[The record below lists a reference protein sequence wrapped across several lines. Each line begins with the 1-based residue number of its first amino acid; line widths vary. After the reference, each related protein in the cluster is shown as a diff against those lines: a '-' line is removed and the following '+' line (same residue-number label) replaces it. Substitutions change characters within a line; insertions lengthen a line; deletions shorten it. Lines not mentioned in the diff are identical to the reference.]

1 MVGVKESGR
10 GAPARTRSTRGLGA
24 ELRPLRTELPR
35 GGARSSAGGAEL
47 PRGSTCSPCGAELPV
62 RSTSVGWVRRTMHA
76 HSVRGTLVFGG
87 CFGAPQQLL
96 RGTCKLIL
104 SIRGEGMNQLKPHEQ
119 HDVPRDRHK
128 SVRSPRDCRFVGGNL
143 NAKGFPAQAEKSART
158 SL

>member
-1 MVGVKESGR
+1 MPSRRAAARDAWCLAKCVEFAALKHVKICRLLAKEDESVVR
-10 GAPARTRSTRGLGA
+10 VSERLHGLQ
-24 ELRPLRTELPR
+24 PT
-35 GGARSSAGGAEL
+35 
-47 PRGSTCSPCGAELPV
+47 
-62 RSTSVGWVRRTMHA
+62 VGWVRRTMHA

-96 RGTCKLIL
+96 RCTCKLIL